1 MCRLFGILW
10 LVEAGVALY
19 FLIWLLN
26 VLAGGAIGIDSW
38 CSMLG
43 DQLEVGSSPTASIRL
58 LIGFGDIGI
67 LKDRRRDV

>member
-26 VLAGGAIGIDSW
+26 VLVGGDW
-38 CSMLG
+38 HR
-43 DQLEVGSSPTASIRL
+43 QLVLHVRRPTGGGFKSTASIRL

>member
-26 VLAGGAIGIDSW
+26 VLAGGDW
-38 CSMLG
+38 HR
-43 DQLEVGSSPTASIRL
+43 QLVLHVRRPTGGGFKSHRL
-58 LIGFGDIGI
+58 HKVVDWLHRYWDIEE
-67 LKDRRRDV
+67 